1 MRRNSEEYPAGR
13 GISAAN
19 SSEWNISVELLYNE
33 ERDSVTTK
41 NAPTAGSVPWKAS
54 AAGRQLGSHLR
65 RWKRAK
71 GVTPCRNMTPCR
83 NKSEGVTPILRTWTF
98 ARESYLRMARYPK
111 VGGQG
116 SGWGVEWGPMG
127 SHLRIGAIAEG
138 LTPHEGR
145 PHM

>member
-71 GVTPCRNMTPCR
+71 GVTPCRN
-83 NKSEGVTPILRTWTF
+83 KSEGVTPILRTWTF
-98 ARESYLRMARYPK
+98 ARESYLGMARYPK

-116 SGWGVEWGPMG
+116 SVGGSSGGPWGHTFE
-127 SHLRIGAIAEG
+127 SAR
-138 LTPHEGR
+138 
-145 PHM
+145 